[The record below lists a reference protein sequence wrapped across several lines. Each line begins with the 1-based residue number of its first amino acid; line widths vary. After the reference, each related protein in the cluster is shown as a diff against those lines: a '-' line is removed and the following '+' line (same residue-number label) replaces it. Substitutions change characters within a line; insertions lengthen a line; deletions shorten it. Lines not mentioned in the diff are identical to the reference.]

1 MLALTG
7 ILLVLVVMTVGQGVV
22 SALFTKLKRKTLQA
36 IATARDGLPSLV
48 CPELSSEGL
57 WTSKDQRSSSH

>member
-22 SALFTKLKRKTLQA
+22 SALFTKLKRQTLQA
-36 IATARDGLPSLV
+36 VATVRDGLPSLV
-48 CPELSSEGL
+48 CPELFSEGL
-57 WTSKDQRSSSH
+57 WTNDDQRSSHH

>member
-7 ILLVLVVMTVGQGVV
+7 ILLVLVVMTMGKGVV
-22 SALFTKLKRKTLQA
+22 SDLFNKLKRKTLQA
-36 IATARDGLPSLV
+36 DATARYGLPSLV

-57 WTSKDQRSSSH
+57 WTNEDQRSSSH